1 MIQDIY
7 PHVLAN
13 HYNEK
18 AVPSGDSKVL
28 VFREQDILARI
39 RHDQELEYPSFART
53 GAAKEDCTYLF
64 RIDET
69 EYFFLDLAAGEEL
82 PGAADLYSEGWEFMN
97 VRSLRRN
104 VLEPRHELFAAMTG
118 KHLIDWYR
126 DTAFCGRCGTPTGK
140 SATERAK
147 VCPNCGYT
155 MYPRIMPAVIVGVIN
170 GDSILITKYRT
181 GFAHNALIAGF
192 TEIGETLEETVARE
206 VMEESGVRVKNITY
220 YKSQPWGIAN
230 DILAGFYCEVDGDT
244 QIRMDSNELKYA
256 AWVRREDI
264 VLQPDD
270 FSLTNEMMLRFKE
283 GFRL

>member
-7 PHVLAN
+7 PHVFAN
-13 HYNEK
+13 HYEEN
-18 AVPSGDSKVL
+18 AVPGSGSRIL
-28 VFREQDILARI
+28 VFREQEILGRI
-39 RHDQELEYPSFART
+39 IHEQELEYPVFSKT
-53 GAAKEDCTYLF
+53 GAAEEDCTYLF
-64 RIDET
+64 SIDDT
-69 EYFFLDLAAGEEL
+69 QYFFIDLAAGEEL
-82 PGAADLYSEGWEFMN
+82 PKAADLYSEGWEFMN

-104 VLEPRHELFAAMTG
+104 VLEPKHELFAAMTG

-126 DTAFCGRCGTPTGK
+126 DTAYCGRCGTPTGK
-140 SATERAK
+140 SGTERAK
-147 VCPNCGYT
+147 ICPNCGYT

-206 VMEESGVRVKNITY
+206 VMEESGVRVKNIRY

-256 AWVRREDI
+256 AWVKREDI

-283 GFRL
+283 GFKL

>member
-7 PHVLAN
+7 PHVFAN
-13 HYNEK
+13 HYNEN
-18 AVPSGDSKVL
+18 AVPGSSSRLL
-28 VFREQDILARI
+28 VFREQEILARI
-39 RHDQELEYPSFART
+39 SHDRELEYPVFPKT

-64 RIDET
+64 SIDDT
-69 EYFFLDLAAGEEL
+69 EYFFTDLAAGEEL
-82 PGAADLYSEGWEFMN
+82 PAAADLYSEGWEFMN

-126 DTAFCGRCGTPTGK
+126 DTAFCGRCGTPTVK
-140 SATERAK
+140 SGTERAK

-206 VMEESGVRVKNITY
+206 VMEESGVRVKNIRY

-244 QIRMDSNELKYA
+244 QIRMDSSELKYA
-256 AWVRREDI
+256 AWVKREDI
-264 VLQPDD
+264 ELQPDD
-270 FSLTNEMMLRFKE
+270 FSLTNEMMLKFKE
-283 GFRL
+283 GYTM

>member
-7 PHVLAN
+7 PHVFAN

-18 AVPSGDSKVL
+18 AMPGSGSRIL
-28 VFREQDILARI
+28 AFRGPEILARI
-39 RHDQELEYPSFART
+39 TEGRELEYPAFSRT
-53 GAAKEDCTYLF
+53 GAAQEDCTYLF
-64 RIDET
+64 SIDDT
-69 EYFFLDLAAGEEL
+69 EYFFIDLAPGEEL
-82 PGAADLYSEGWEFMN
+82 PEAADLYSEGWEFMN
-97 VRSLRRN
+97 VRSLRQN

-126 DTAFCGRCGTPTGK
+126 DTSFCGRCGSPTVK
-140 SATERAK
+140 SGTERAK
-147 VCPNCGYT
+147 VCPECGYT

-170 GDSILITKYRT
+170 GDSILITRYRT
-181 GFAHNALIAGF
+181 GYSHNALIAGF

-206 VMEESGVRVKNITY
+206 VMEESGVKVKNIRY

-230 DILAGFYCEVDGDT
+230 DILAGFYCEADGDT

-256 AWVRREDI
+256 AWVKREDI
-264 VLQPDD
+264 ELQPDD

-283 GFRL
+283 GFTL